1 MAPVS
6 AGGGEMA
13 ERGPLGDLQPVL
25 LGLLGDLS
33 AVGVLQRLADAA
45 RALVGASEA
54 RVMLTAPGW
63 PPSAVVSPP
72 GRAAEQED
80 DDDPPSPALLS
91 VPIRAHGADLGGLSL
106 AAKGEGAY
114 TKEDEQLLAGL
125 AEAAGPAVWNARLYE
140 ESQGRQRW
148 LEATLGVTADLV
160 SGQTLRPGR
169 ELDLL
174 AARALLASQ
183 SVLALV
189 AVPQGESFRVAAASG
204 TVPSQKLVRAVAV
217 RFHQPTGH
225 AQDGDAAV
233 WLGPDAA
240 EGLGP
245 VLAAR
250 LGSSSVPGSVLVLA
264 RGKGA
269 AYTRSDVSA
278 AAVFGAN
285 AGLALD
291 LRSRAEGNDAVL
303 ADRRR
308 IAEAVQDLIIPRL
321 MAAGLTLQSL
331 GPLTPAE
338 KAAPLIGEISR
349 QLDTAVQ
356 SLVQTVGVLGAG
368 QDLRRAHGSHGAAF
382 SGALLAAAQTVTSDA
397 DTAVQITIEG
407 HTESIPVDA
416 ERRLIDLAAEVLDV
430 VSDGHHTGT
439 RVSLTVTAGEHEAE
453 LVVQDQTRGDQTRGD
468 HDPRS
473 SALAREL
480 TDLASRISGSTL
492 SAASGARLTC
502 RVPFAQHSSPA

>member
-1 MAPVS
+1 MAPAS
-6 AGGGEMA
+6 AGGGEMP
-13 ERGPLGDLQPVL
+13 ERGPLGDLQSVL

-33 AVGVLQRLADAA
+33 AVGVLQRLVDAA

-72 GRAAEQED
+72 GQATEQED
-80 DDDPPSPALLS
+80 DDDPPPPALLS
-91 VPIRAHGADLGGLSL
+91 VPIRAHGAGLGELL
-106 AAKGEGAY
+106 LTDKEEGAY
-114 TKEDEQLLAGL
+114 TKEDERLLAAL
-125 AEAAGPAVWNARLYE
+125 AEAAGAAVWNARLYE

-174 AARALLASQ
+174 AGRALRASQ
-183 SVLALV
+183 SMLALV
-189 AVPQGESFRVAAASG
+189 AVPEGRSFRVAAASG
-204 TVPSQKLVRAVAV
+204 TVPSQKLLRGVAV
-217 RFHQPTGH
+217 RLRQPTAH
-225 AQDGDAAV
+225 AQDGDAAL

-245 VLAAR
+245 ILAAR
-250 LGSSSVPGSVLVLA
+250 LGSGSVPGSVLVLA
-264 RGKGA
+264 REKGA

-308 IAEAVQDLIIPRL
+308 IAEAVQDLIIPQL

-331 GPLTPAE
+331 GPLMPAE
-338 KAAPLIGEISR
+338 KAAPLIGEVSR

-356 SLVQTVGVLGAG
+356 SLVQTVGMLGGG
-368 QDLRRAHGSHGAAF
+368 QDLPRDQTAAF
-382 SGALLAAAQTVTSDA
+382 SGALLAAAQTVTRDA
-397 DTAVQITIEG
+397 DAAVQITIEG
-407 HTESIPVDA
+407 HTESIPADA

-453 LVVQDQTRGDQTRGD
+453 LIVQEQTRRA
-468 HDPRS
+468 HDPGP
-473 SALAREL
+473 SALAPEL
-480 TDLASRISGSTL
+480 KDLASRLPSSTL
-492 SAASGARLTC
+492 SSGSGIRLAC
-502 RVPFAQHSSPA
+502 MVPFTQHPSPA